1 MKPKSL
7 SIKGMY
13 SYKKELQ
20 TIDFEALSI
29 YKLFGIF
36 GDVGSGKSTILEAM
50 SLALFGQ
57 EGAER
62 LVGSKTKKNYQ
73 LMNLDVNEL
82 YIDFQ
87 FYSNGSLYRTQI
99 KGKRKK
105 NNIDDVTLESKTGFK
120 WDELLHI
127 WQPIEWNKA
136 KAEEIIGLK
145 AEYFKRAIIIPQGK
159 FMEFIQLSPVDR
171 TIMMRELF
179 DLHRYEVS
187 NGIKIVQQNNE
198 KDLNYLHG
206 EYDSIHSITEED
218 LTAAESELT
227 HLSLQIK
234 NINKEIQDIEYRL
247 QQTIQAKN
255 IQERYVS
262 LSHEYENLLKEKDMF
277 EAKEKH
283 IIYLE
288 LAEEFRDNLVSL
300 EYIEHEI
307 AQKETEKKSLIEC
320 LADVQHKQKEVE
332 LFLTTLHDEYLL
344 SENATNKVESLRKLS
359 EYHKKQYKLI
369 DLQSTLQGTITAK
382 QSLQEECVNIL
393 ETIEITLQ
401 KESTEKKEILRLEYI
416 YEAELWLS
424 IYTHLLNNSESLS
437 TILHSIEGKI
447 LAFKLELNQIIDA
460 VIIYVKNK
468 KVLSVQ
474 KYIELAKDHFNKE
487 ITLCKER
494 KHVLEKKKI
503 LHDYTV
509 ELKPHEACPLC
520 GSTHHN
526 PMSHEYNSEELFT
539 LIQKEIDVQEKL
551 SFLHSLEIKS
561 GSIHDQLN
569 TLYTEQSDIISRMNH
584 IEKQINE
591 HLQLIN
597 NNLLH
602 LLNSSVKEIDI
613 YIQQE
618 KKELS
623 RLKAYAFQLESTL
636 QEINEKLLEKQQKMQ
651 TLEYECIKIQEQQK
665 LIEKDIQELKD
676 IIDIDIINAYIDHSK
691 DDINNELDT
700 LLLSI
705 QNKVNEKENA
715 EKQLQSI
722 FQKREFYCGQIQ
734 FLEKHV
740 QSLISNALSLSNELD
755 GKFKNQTVY
764 KSISDIKNALQYAID
779 LSEEKSLVKVY
790 YANLNT
796 CLQAYIVAKKEYE
809 ENPYDEIIH
818 STLCGTLEEKKQ
830 LLSAYQVK
838 SGMQV
843 SHLEL
848 LTEHFVKKLSLGKR
862 IQSLKN
868 ASELIKELQQLLK
881 GEALVRYVA
890 MWQMKALCIQANKR
904 FQQLNAGALQLSV
917 NDMAEFEI
925 IDLMHS
931 GRKRSIHTLS
941 GGQSF
946 QVALCLAIALSESVL
961 GNNSD
966 NFFFLDEGFGSLD
979 KKALED
985 MLQNLRELCNDGR
998 TIGIISHVEELKQEV
1013 PKSITIKNIPGKGS
1027 VVFT

>member
-676 IIDIDIINAYIDHSK
+676 IIDIDIINAYINHSK

-722 FQKREFYCGQIQ
+722 FQKREFYFGQIQ

-917 NDMAEFEI
+917 NDMADFEI

>member
-105 NNIDDVTLESKTGFK
+105 NNIDDVTLENKTGFK

-262 LSHEYENLLKEKDMF
+262 LSDEYENLLQEKDMF

-382 QSLQEECVNIL
+382 QSLQEECIDIL
-393 ETIEITLQ
+393 ETKEITLQ

-416 YEAELWLS
+416 YDAELWLS
-424 IYTHLLNNSESLS
+424 IYTHLLKNSESLS

-520 GSTHHN
+520 GSTQHN

-539 LIQKEIDVQEKL
+539 LIQKEIDIQEKL

-676 IIDIDIINAYIDHSK
+676 IIDIDIINAYINHSK

>member
-676 IIDIDIINAYIDHSK
+676 IIDIDIINAYINHSK
-691 DDINNELDT
+691 DYINNELDT

>member
-917 NDMAEFEI
+917 NDMADFEI

>member
-234 NINKEIQDIEYRL
+234 NINKDIQDIEYRL
-247 QQTIQAKN
+247 QQTMQAKN

-262 LSHEYENLLKEKDMF
+262 LSHEYENLLQEKDMF

-382 QSLQEECVNIL
+382 QSLQEECIDIL
-393 ETIEITLQ
+393 DTIEITLQ

-520 GSTHHN
+520 GSTQHN

-676 IIDIDIINAYIDHSK
+676 IIDIDIINAYINHSK

-700 LLLSI
+700 LILSI

-722 FQKREFYCGQIQ
+722 FQKREFYFGQIQ

-917 NDMAEFEI
+917 NDMADFEI

>member
-13 SYKKELQ
+13 SYKKEIQ

-120 WDELLHI
+120 WDELLQM
-127 WQPIEWNKA
+127 WQPIEWDKT

-198 KDLNYLHG
+198 KELNYMHG

-234 NINKEIQDIEYRL
+234 NSNKEIQDIEFRL

-262 LSHEYENLLKEKDMF
+262 LSNEYVNLLKEKDLY
-277 EAKEKH
+277 EEKEKH
-283 IIYLE
+283 ILHLE
-288 LAEEFRDNLVSL
+288 LAEEFRNNLVSL

-307 AQKETEKKSLIEC
+307 AQKETEKKSLNEL

-332 LFLTTLHDEYLL
+332 ILLITLHDEYFL
-344 SENATNKVESLRKLS
+344 SDKANNKVESLRKLS
-359 EYHKKQYKLI
+359 EYHKKQQKMI
-369 DLQSTLQGTITAK
+369 DVQSTLQSALTLK
-382 QSLQEECVNIL
+382 QSLL
-393 ETIEITLQ
+393 EMCTEIHENIEIVLQ
-401 KESTEKKEILRLEYI
+401 KDSAEKKEIHRLEYI

-424 IYTHLLNNSESLS
+424 TYNHLLNNSDSLS
-437 TILHSIEGKI
+437 TTLRSVEEKI
-447 LAFKLELNQIIDA
+447 LAFKQELNQIVDP
-460 VIIYVKNK
+460 VTIYAKKK
-468 KVLSVQ
+468 KVHSIQ
-474 KYIELAKDHFNKE
+474 KYFELAKDHLNIE
-487 ITLCKER
+487 LTLCKER
-494 KHVLEKKKI
+494 KYILEKKKI

-526 PMSHEYNSEELFT
+526 PMSHEYNTEELHT
-539 LIQKEIDVQEKL
+539 LTKKEIDLQERL

-561 GSIHDQLN
+561 RSILDQLN
-569 TLYTEQSDIISRMNH
+569 TLYTEQSDIILKMNH
-584 IEKQINE
+584 IDKQSNE
-591 HLQLIN
+591 HLRLIN
-597 NNLLH
+597 DNVLH
-602 LLNSSVKEIDI
+602 LLNSSVKEIEI
-613 YIQQE
+613 FIQHE
-618 KKELS
+618 KKDLF
-623 RLKAYAFQLESTL
+623 RLKTHTLQLESTL
-636 QEINEKLLEKQQKMQ
+636 KEMNEKLLEKRQKIQ
-651 TLEYECIKIQEQQK
+651 TLEYECIKIQEQQN

-676 IIDIDIINAYIDHSK
+676 IIDIDIINTYIDHSK
-691 DDINNELDT
+691 DDIINELDA
-700 LLLSI
+700 LFLSI
-705 QNKVNEKENA
+705 QNKINEKEYA
-715 EKQLQSI
+715 EKELQSI
-722 FQKREFYCGQIQ
+722 FQKREFYFGQSQ
-734 FLEKHV
+734 LLEKHV
-740 QSLISNALSLSNELD
+740 QSLISNTLTVSNELND
-755 GKFKNQTVY
+755 KFESQTVY
-764 KSISDIKNALQYAID
+764 NSISDIKNALQYDID

-796 CLQAYIVAKKEYE
+796 CFQAYTATKTEQE

-818 STLCGTLEEKKQ
+818 RTLCDTLEEKKQ

-838 SGMQV
+838 SGIHV
-843 SHLEL
+843 SHLESL
-848 LTEHFVKKLSLGKR
+848 KEHYVKKLSLGKR
-862 IQSLKN
+862 IQTLKN
-868 ASELIKELQQLLK
+868 TSELIKELQQLLK

-890 MWQMKALCIQANKR
+890 MWHMKALCIQANKR

-925 IDLMHS
+925 IDLLHS

-985 MLQNLRELCNDGR
+985 MLHNLRGLCNDGR

-1027 VVFT
+1027 VVYT

>member
-520 GSTHHN
+520 GSTQHN

-917 NDMAEFEI
+917 NDMADFEI

>member
-105 NNIDDVTLESKTGFK
+105 NNIDDVTLENKTGFK

-262 LSHEYENLLKEKDMF
+262 LSHEYENLLQEKDMF

-382 QSLQEECVNIL
+382 QSLQEECIDIL

-520 GSTHHN
+520 GSTQHN

-676 IIDIDIINAYIDHSK
+676 IIDIDIINAYINHSK

-862 IQSLKN
+862 IQTLKN
-868 ASELIKELQQLLK
+868 TSELIKELQQLLK

-917 NDMAEFEI
+917 NDMADFEI

>member
-105 NNIDDVTLESKTGFK
+105 NNIDDVTLENKTGFK

-382 QSLQEECVNIL
+382 QSLQEESVNIL
-393 ETIEITLQ
+393 DTIEITLQ

-520 GSTHHN
+520 GSTQHN

-539 LIQKEIDVQEKL
+539 LIQKEIDIQEKL

-676 IIDIDIINAYIDHSK
+676 IIDIDIINAYINHSK
-691 DDINNELDT
+691 DYINNELDT

>member
-105 NNIDDVTLESKTGFK
+105 NNIDDVTLENKTGFK

-262 LSHEYENLLKEKDMF
+262 LSHEYEILLKEKDMF

-520 GSTHHN
+520 GSTQHN

-539 LIQKEIDVQEKL
+539 LIQKEIDIQEKL

-676 IIDIDIINAYIDHSK
+676 IIDIDIINAYINHSK

-779 LSEEKSLVKVY
+779 LSEEKSLMKVY

>member
-234 NINKEIQDIEYRL
+234 NINKDIQDIEYRL

-359 EYHKKQYKLI
+359 EYHKKQY
-369 DLQSTLQGTITAK
+369 
-382 QSLQEECVNIL
+382 
-393 ETIEITLQ
+393 
-401 KESTEKKEILRLEYI
+401 
-416 YEAELWLS
+416 
-424 IYTHLLNNSESLS
+424 
-437 TILHSIEGKI
+437 
-447 LAFKLELNQIIDA
+447 
-460 VIIYVKNK
+460 
-468 KVLSVQ
+468 
-474 KYIELAKDHFNKE
+474 
-487 ITLCKER
+487 
-494 KHVLEKKKI
+494 
-503 LHDYTV
+503 
-509 ELKPHEACPLC
+509 
-520 GSTHHN
+520 
-526 PMSHEYNSEELFT
+526 
-539 LIQKEIDVQEKL
+539 
-551 SFLHSLEIKS
+551 
-561 GSIHDQLN
+561 
-569 TLYTEQSDIISRMNH
+569 
-584 IEKQINE
+584 
-591 HLQLIN
+591 
-597 NNLLH
+597 
-602 LLNSSVKEIDI
+602 
-613 YIQQE
+613 
-618 KKELS
+618 
-623 RLKAYAFQLESTL
+623 
-636 QEINEKLLEKQQKMQ
+636 
-651 TLEYECIKIQEQQK
+651 
-665 LIEKDIQELKD
+665 
-676 IIDIDIINAYIDHSK
+676 
-691 DDINNELDT
+691 
-700 LLLSI
+700 
-705 QNKVNEKENA
+705 
-715 EKQLQSI
+715 
-722 FQKREFYCGQIQ
+722 
-734 FLEKHV
+734 
-740 QSLISNALSLSNELD
+740 
-755 GKFKNQTVY
+755 
-764 KSISDIKNALQYAID
+764 
-779 LSEEKSLVKVY
+779 
-790 YANLNT
+790 
-796 CLQAYIVAKKEYE
+796 
-809 ENPYDEIIH
+809 
-818 STLCGTLEEKKQ
+818 
-830 LLSAYQVK
+830 
-838 SGMQV
+838 
-843 SHLEL
+843 
-848 LTEHFVKKLSLGKR
+848 
-862 IQSLKN
+862 
-868 ASELIKELQQLLK
+868 
-881 GEALVRYVA
+881 
-890 MWQMKALCIQANKR
+890 
-904 FQQLNAGALQLSV
+904 
-917 NDMAEFEI
+917 
-925 IDLMHS
+925 
-931 GRKRSIHTLS
+931 
-941 GGQSF
+941 
-946 QVALCLAIALSESVL
+946 
-961 GNNSD
+961 
-966 NFFFLDEGFGSLD
+966 
-979 KKALED
+979 
-985 MLQNLRELCNDGR
+985 
-998 TIGIISHVEELKQEV
+998 
-1013 PKSITIKNIPGKGS
+1013 
-1027 VVFT
+1027 

>member
-20 TIDFEALSI
+20 TINFEALSI

-105 NNIDDVTLESKTGFK
+105 TNIDDVTLESKTGFK
-120 WDELLHI
+120 WDELFQM
-127 WQPIEWNKA
+127 WQPIEWDKT

-198 KDLNYLHG
+198 KELNYMYG

-234 NINKEIQDIEYRL
+234 NSNKEIQDIEYRL

-255 IQERYVS
+255 IKDRFIS
-262 LSHEYENLLKEKDMF
+262 LSNEYVNLLKEKDLY
-277 EAKEKH
+277 EEKEKH
-283 IIYLE
+283 ILHLE
-288 LAEEFRDNLVSL
+288 LAEEFRNRLDSL
-300 EYIEHEI
+300 QCIENEI
-307 AQKETEKKSLIEC
+307 VQKETEKKSLTEF

-332 LFLTTLHDEYLL
+332 ILLITLHDEYFL
-344 SENATNKVESLRKLS
+344 SDKANNKVESLRKLS
-359 EYHKKQYKLI
+359 EYHKKQQKMI
-369 DLQSTLQGTITAK
+369 DIQSTLQGALTLK
-382 QSLQEECVNIL
+382 QSLL
-393 ETIEITLQ
+393 EMCTEIHENIEIALQ
-401 KESTEKKEILRLEYI
+401 KDSAEKKEIHRLEYI

-424 IYTHLLNNSESLS
+424 TYNHLLKNSDSLS
-437 TILHSIEGKI
+437 TTLRSVEEKI
-447 LAFKLELNQIIDA
+447 LAFKQELNQIVDS
-460 VIIYVKNK
+460 VTIYAKNK
-468 KVLSVQ
+468 KVHSIQ
-474 KYIELAKDHFNKE
+474 KYIELAKDHINTE
-487 ITLCKER
+487 LTLCKER
-494 KHVLEKKKI
+494 KYILEKKKI

-520 GSTHHN
+520 GSTQHN
-526 PMSHEYNSEELFT
+526 PMSHEYNSEELHT
-539 LIQKEIDVQEKL
+539 LTKKEIDLQERL

-561 GSIHDQLN
+561 RSILDQLN
-569 TLYTEQSDIISRMNH
+569 ALYTEQSDFILKMNY
-584 IEKQINE
+584 IDKQSNE
-591 HLQLIN
+591 HLRLIN
-597 NNLLH
+597 DNILH
-602 LLNSSVKEIDI
+602 LLNSSVKEIEI

-618 KKELS
+618 KKELT
-623 RLKAYAFQLESTL
+623 RLKAHVLQLESTL
-636 QEINEKLLEKQQKMQ
+636 QEMNEKLLEKQKKMQ
-651 TLEYECIKIQEQQK
+651 ILEYECIKIQEQQN
-665 LIEKDIQELKD
+665 LIERDIQELKD
-676 IIDIDIINAYIDHSK
+676 IIDIDIINTYIDYSK
-691 DDINNELDT
+691 DDINNELEI

-705 QNKVNEKENA
+705 QNKINEKEYA
-715 EKQLQSI
+715 EKELQSI
-722 FQKREFYCGQIQ
+722 FQKREFYFGQIQ
-734 FLEKHV
+734 LLEQHV
-740 QSLISNALSLSNELD
+740 QSLISNSLTVSNELD

-764 KSISDIKNALQYAID
+764 KSVSDIKNALQYAID

-796 CLQAYIVAKKEYE
+796 CLQAYIVTKTEYE

-818 STLCGTLEEKKQ
+818 GTLCGTLEEKKQ
-830 LLSAYQVK
+830 LLSVYQVK

-843 SHLEL
+843 SHLES
-848 LTEHFVKKLSLGKR
+848 LTEHFVKKVSLGKR
-862 IQSLKN
+862 IQTLKN
-868 ASELIKELQQLLK
+868 TSELIKELQQLLK

-904 FQQLNAGALQLSV
+904 FQQLNAGALRLSV

>member
-120 WDELLHI
+120 WDELLQI

-218 LTAAESELT
+218 LTAAEYELT

-234 NINKEIQDIEYRL
+234 NSNKEIQDIEYRL

-255 IQERYVS
+255 IQERYIS
-262 LSHEYENLLKEKDMF
+262 LSHEYENLLQEKDMF

-283 IIYLE
+283 IIHLE

-307 AQKETEKKSLIEC
+307 AQKESEKKSLIEC

-359 EYHKKQYKLI
+359 EYHKKQYKMI
-369 DLQSTLQGTITAK
+369 DLQSTLKGAITLK
-382 QSLQEECVNIL
+382 QSLQEECSELL
-393 ETIEITLQ
+393 ETIEIALQ
-401 KESTEKKEILRLEYI
+401 KESTEKKEIYRLEYI

-424 IYTHLLNNSESLS
+424 TYTHLLKNTESLS
-437 TILHSIEGKI
+437 TTLHSIEGKI

-494 KHVLEKKKI
+494 RHVLEKKKI

-520 GSTHHN
+520 GSTQHN

-539 LIQKEIDVQEKL
+539 LIQKEIDIQEKL

-597 NNLLH
+597 DNVLH

-623 RLKAYAFQLESTL
+623 RLKAYASQLESTL

-700 LLLSI
+700 LILSI

-755 GKFKNQTVY
+755 GKYKNQTVY

-796 CLQAYIVAKKEYE
+796 CLQAYIVTKKEYE

-818 STLCGTLEEKKQ
+818 STLCGTLEEKKH
-830 LLSAYQVK
+830 LLSVYQVK

>member
-382 QSLQEECVNIL
+382 QSLQEECIDIL

-676 IIDIDIINAYIDHSK
+676 IIDIDIINAYINHSK
-691 DDINNELDT
+691 DYINNELDT

-917 NDMAEFEI
+917 NDMADFEI

>member
-520 GSTHHN
+520 GSTQHN

>member
-1 MKPKSL
+1 MKPKLL

-13 SYKKELQ
+13 SYKQEVQ
-20 TIDFEALSI
+20 TIDFEALSM

-87 FYSNGSLYRTQI
+87 FYSNGSLYRTHI

-105 NNIDDVTLESKTGFK
+105 NNIDDVTLESKSGFK
-120 WDELLHI
+120 WDELLQM
-127 WQPIEWNKA
+127 WQPIEWSKA

-171 TIMMRELF
+171 TTMMRELF

-187 NGIKIVQQNNE
+187 NGIKTVQQNNE

-206 EYDSIHSITEED
+206 EYDSIHSVTEEE
-218 LTAAESELT
+218 LSAAESELT
-227 HLSLQIK
+227 HLSLQV
-234 NINKEIQDIEYRL
+234 NNTNKEIQDIEYQI
-247 QQTIQAKN
+247 QQTIHAKN
-255 IQERYVS
+255 IQERFIS
-262 LSHEYENLLKEKDMF
+262 LSLEYENLLKQKDMY
-277 EAKEKH
+277 EEKEKQILH
-283 IIYLE
+283 LE
-288 LAEEFRDNLVSL
+288 LAEEFRDTLDSL
-300 EYIEHEI
+300 ELIKHEI
-307 AQKETEKKSLIEC
+307 VQKETEKKSLVEC
-320 LADVQHKQKEVE
+320 LADVQLKQKEIE
-332 LFLTTLHDEYLL
+332 ILLIGLDNEYLL
-344 SENATNKVESLRKLS
+344 SDNAIRKVESLQKLS
-359 EYHKKQYKLI
+359 EYHKKQQKMI
-369 DLQSTLQGTITAK
+369 DLQSTLQSIIVLK
-382 QSLQEECVNIL
+382 QSLKHECNDIL
-393 ETIEITLQ
+393 ETIESTLQ
-401 KESTEKKEILRLEYI
+401 KENAEKKEIQRLEYI

-424 IYTHLLNNSESLS
+424 TYSHLLKNSDSLS
-437 TILHSIEGKI
+437 TTLSSIERKI
-447 LAFKLELNQIIDA
+447 LAFTLELNQIIDA

-474 KYIELAKDHFNKE
+474 KYIELAKGHINKE
-487 ITLCKER
+487 LSLCKER
-494 KHVLEKKKI
+494 KYVLEKKKI

-520 GSTHHN
+520 GSTQHN
-526 PMSHEYNSEELFT
+526 PMNHEYDNEELFT
-539 LIQKEIDVQEKL
+539 ITKKEIDLQEKL
-551 SFLHSLEIKS
+551 SFVHSLDIKCE
-561 GSIHDQLN
+561 SIHDQLDALN
-569 TLYTEQSDIISRMNH
+569 SEKEDILSRIHH
-584 IEKQINE
+584 IDKLRNE

-597 NNLLH
+597 DNLFH
-602 LLNSSVKEIDI
+602 LLNSSVKEIDL

-623 RLKAYAFQLESTL
+623 RLKTHALQVESNLLEM
-636 QEINEKLLEKQQKMQ
+636 NEALIEKQQKMH
-651 TLEYECIKIQEQQK
+651 TLEYEYIKIQEQLK
-665 LIEKDIQELKD
+665 LIDSDIQELKD
-676 IIDIDIINAYIDHSK
+676 IIDIDIIDAYIDHSTYQ
-691 DDINNELDT
+691 INNELDA

-705 QNKVNEKENA
+705 QNKIHEKENA
-715 EKQLQSI
+715 ENELQSI
-722 FQKREFYCGQIQ
+722 SQKREFYLGQIQ
-734 FLEKHV
+734 LLEKYV
-740 QSLISNALSLSNELD
+740 QSLIANSLNVSNELD
-755 GKFKNQTVY
+755 EKLQSQSVY
-764 KSISDIKNALQYAID
+764 KSVTDIKIALQYDID
-779 LSEEKSLVKVY
+779 LSEEKSQVKVY
-790 YANLNT
+790 YVNLNT
-796 CLQAYIVAKKEYE
+796 CLQAYIVTKKEYE
-809 ENPYDEIIH
+809 EYPYDEIIH
-818 STLCGTLEEKKQ
+818 RTMCDTLEEKKE

-838 SGMQV
+838 SGIHV
-843 SHLEL
+843 SHLESL
-848 LTEHFVKKLSLGKR
+848 KEHFVKRKSLEKKLKT
-862 IQSLKN
+862 LKN
-868 ASELIKELQQLLK
+868 TSELIKELQQLLK

-904 FQQLNAGALQLSV
+904 FQQLNSGALQLSV
-917 NDMAEFEI
+917 NDMSEFEI

-1013 PKSITIKNIPGKGS
+1013 PKSITIKNLPGKGS

>member
-227 HLSLQIK
+227 HLSLQII

-262 LSHEYENLLKEKDMF
+262 LSDEYENLLKEKDMF

-283 IIYLE
+283 IIHLE

-382 QSLQEECVNIL
+382 QSLQEECIDIL

-520 GSTHHN
+520 GSTQHN

-539 LIQKEIDVQEKL
+539 LIQKEIDIQEKL

-584 IEKQINE
+584 IDKQINE

-597 NNLLH
+597 DNLLH

-613 YIQQE
+613 YIKQE

-623 RLKAYAFQLESTL
+623 RLKAYAFQLESIL

-691 DDINNELDT
+691 DYINNELDT
-700 LLLSI
+700 LILSI

-722 FQKREFYCGQIQ
+722 FQKREFYFGQIQ

>member
-62 LVGSKTKKNYQ
+62 LIGSRTKKNYQ

-105 NNIDDVTLESKTGFK
+105 NNIDDVTLDSKTGFK
-120 WDELLHI
+120 WDELLQM
-127 WQPIEWNKA
+127 WQPIEWNKT

-171 TIMMRELF
+171 TTMMRELF

-187 NGIKIVQQNNE
+187 NGIKVVQQNNE
-198 KDLNYLHG
+198 KDLHYLHG

-234 NINKEIQDIEYRL
+234 NSNKEIQDIEYRL
-247 QQTIQAKN
+247 QQTIKAKN

-262 LSHEYENLLKEKDMF
+262 LSHEYENLLQEKDMF
-277 EAKEKH
+277 EEKEKH
-283 IIYLE
+283 IIHLE
-288 LAEEFRDNLVSL
+288 LAEGFRDNLASL

-307 AQKETEKKSLIEC
+307 AKKETEKKSLNEC
-320 LADVQHKQKEVE
+320 IAEVQHKQKEVE
-332 LFLTTLHDEYLL
+332 FFLTTLQDEYLL
-344 SENATNKVESLRKLS
+344 SDNAINKVESLRKLS
-359 EYHKKQYKLI
+359 EYHKKQYKII
-369 DLQSTLQGTITAK
+369 DLQSTLQDTITVK
-382 QSLQEECVNIL
+382 QSLQEECSEIHKN
-393 ETIEITLQ
+393 IEIALQ
-401 KESTEKKEILRLEYI
+401 KDNDDKKEIHRLEYI
-416 YEAELWLS
+416 NEVELWLTT
-424 IYTHLLNNSESLS
+424 YTHILKNSDSLS
-437 TILHSIEGKI
+437 TTLRSIEGKI
-447 LAFKLELNQIIDA
+447 LAFKQELNQIVDA
-460 VIIYVKNK
+460 VIIYAKNK
-468 KVLSVQ
+468 KVLSIQ
-474 KYIELAKDHFNKE
+474 KYIELAKDHINSE
-487 ITLCKER
+487 LTLCKER
-494 KHVLEKKKI
+494 KYILEKKKI

-520 GSTHHN
+520 GSTQHN
-526 PMSHEYNSEELFT
+526 PMSHEYNSEELHA
-539 LIQKEIDVQEKL
+539 LIQKEIDLQEKL
-551 SFLHSLEIKS
+551 SFLLSLEIKS
-561 GSIHDQLN
+561 GSILDQLH
-569 TLYTEQSDIISRMNH
+569 TLYTEQSDLILKMNH
-584 IEKQINE
+584 IDKQINE

-597 NNLLH
+597 DNVLH
-602 LLNSSVKEIDI
+602 LLNSSVKEIEI

-618 KKELS
+618 KKELT
-623 RLKAYAFQLESTL
+623 RLKAHVLQLESTL
-636 QEINEKLLEKQQKMQ
+636 QEMNEKLLEKQKKMQ
-651 TLEYECIKIQEQQK
+651 ILEYECIKIQEQQK

-676 IIDIDIINAYIDHSK
+676 IIDIDIINTYIDYSK
-691 DDINNELDT
+691 DDINNELEI

-705 QNKVNEKENA
+705 QNKINEKEYA
-715 EKQLQSI
+715 EKELQSI
-722 FQKREFYCGQIQ
+722 FQKREFYFGQIQ
-734 FLEKHV
+734 LLEQHV
-740 QSLISNALSLSNELD
+740 QSLISNSLTVSNELD
-755 GKFKNQTVY
+755 GKFKNQIVY
-764 KSISDIKNALQYAID
+764 KSVSDIKNALQYAID

-796 CLQAYIVAKKEYE
+796 CLQAYIVTKKEYE

-818 STLCGTLEEKKQ
+818 GTLCGTLEEKKQ
-830 LLSAYQVK
+830 LLSEYQVK
-838 SGMQV
+838 SGIHL
-843 SHLEL
+843 SHLESL
-848 LTEHFVKKLSLGKR
+848 KEHFVKKVSLGKR
-862 IQSLKN
+862 IQTLKN
-868 ASELIKELQQLLK
+868 TSELIKELQQLLK

-904 FQQLNAGALQLSV
+904 FQQLNAGALRLSV

>member
-206 EYDSIHSITEED
+206 EYDSIHSMTEED

-247 QQTIQAKN
+247 QQTMQAKN

-262 LSHEYENLLKEKDMF
+262 LSDEYENLLQEKDMF

-283 IIYLE
+283 IIHLE

-382 QSLQEECVNIL
+382 QSLQEESVNIL
-393 ETIEITLQ
+393 DTIEITLQ

-520 GSTHHN
+520 GSTQHN

-539 LIQKEIDVQEKL
+539 LIQKEIDIQEKL

-676 IIDIDIINAYIDHSK
+676 IIDIDIINAYINHSK

-818 STLCGTLEEKKQ
+818 STLCGRLEEKKQ

>member
-105 NNIDDVTLESKTGFK
+105 NNIDDVTLENKTGFK

-262 LSHEYENLLKEKDMF
+262 LSHEYEILLKEKDMF

-416 YEAELWLS
+416 YDAELWLS
-424 IYTHLLNNSESLS
+424 IYTHLLKNSESLS

-520 GSTHHN
+520 GSTQHN

-539 LIQKEIDVQEKL
+539 LIQKEIDIQEKL

>member
-120 WDELLHI
+120 WDELLQI

-187 NGIKIVQQNNE
+187 NGIKFVQQNNE

-218 LTAAESELT
+218 LTAAQSELT

-234 NINKEIQDIEYRL
+234 NSNKEIQDIEYLL

-255 IQERYVS
+255 IQERYIS
-262 LSHEYENLLKEKDMF
+262 LSHEYENLLKEKEMF

-283 IIYLE
+283 IIHLE

-307 AQKETEKKSLIEC
+307 AQKESEKKSLIEYI
-320 LADVQHKQKEVE
+320 ADVQHKQKEVE

-344 SENATNKVESLRKLS
+344 SENAANKVESLRKLS
-359 EYHKKQYKLI
+359 EYHKKQYKMI
-369 DLQSTLQGTITAK
+369 DLQSTLKGAITLK
-382 QSLQEECVNIL
+382 QSLQEECSNLL
-393 ETIEITLQ
+393 ETIEIALQ
-401 KESTEKKEILRLEYI
+401 KESTEKKEIYRLEYI

-424 IYTHLLNNSESLS
+424 TYTHLLKNSESLS
-437 TILHSIEGKI
+437 TTLHSIEGKI

-474 KYIELAKDHFNKE
+474 KYIELAKAHFNKE
-487 ITLCKER
+487 ITLCKEK

-520 GSTHHN
+520 GSTQHN

-539 LIQKEIDVQEKL
+539 LIQKEIDMQEKL

-561 GSIHDQLN
+561 GSILDQLN
-569 TLYTEQSDIISRMNH
+569 TLYTEQSDIISRMSH
-584 IEKQINE
+584 IDKQINE

-597 NNLLH
+597 DNVLH

-623 RLKAYAFQLESTL
+623 RLKAYASQLESTL
-636 QEINEKLLEKQQKMQ
+636 QEMNGNLLEKQQKMQ
-651 TLEYECIKIQEQQK
+651 TLEYECIKIQEQEK
-665 LIEKDIQELKD
+665 LVEKDIQELKD
-676 IIDIDIINAYIDHSK
+676 IIDINIINTYIDHST

-715 EKQLQSI
+715 EKALQSI
-722 FQKREFYCGQIQ
+722 FQKREFYFGQSQ
-734 FLEKHV
+734 LLEKHV
-740 QSLISNALSLSNELD
+740 QSLISSALTLSNELD
-755 GKFKNQTVY
+755 GKLKNQTVY
-764 KSISDIKNALQYAID
+764 KSVIDIKNALQYAID

-796 CLQAYIVAKKEYE
+796 CLQAYIVTKKEYE

-818 STLCGTLEEKKQ
+818 GTLCSALEEKKQ
-830 LLSAYQVK
+830 LLSTYQVK

-843 SHLEL
+843 SHLES

-862 IQSLKN
+862 IQTLKN
-868 ASELIKELQQLLK
+868 TSELIKELQQLLK

-1027 VVFT
+1027 VIFT